1 MNNKIICDEFIG
13 NSINFNEC
21 FMSDLDFKFEIEN
34 CGIETNK
41 IKNVNGNINFNYK
54 GITKNCYIKTKEN
67 LELQNSKII
76 NKDNNLIICP
86 QIIIV

>member
-1 MNNKIICDEFIG
+1 
-13 NSINFNEC
+13 
-21 FMSDLDFKFEIEN
+21 MSDLDFKFKIEN

-41 IKNVNGNINFNYK
+41 IKNVNGNINFNCN
-54 GITKNCYIKTKEN
+54 GITKNCYIKSKEN

-76 NKDNNLIICP
+76 NKDNNLITRP